1 MLSVVDVGGREA
13 FSGIP
18 STICVTSICD
28 RVNGLAVAPPIV
40 IASGSVMGV
49 AVGANFHPINREP
62 LRYVNM
68 AVDGDDSE
76 AVI

>member
-1 MLSVVDVGGREA
+1 MNR
-13 FSGIP
+13 F
-18 STICVTSICD
+18 
-28 RVNGLAVAPPIV
+28 AVAPPIF
-40 IASGSVMGV
+40 IARGPIVRV

-68 AVDGDDSE
+68 AVDGDDTE